1 MHFRPKRR
9 NRKTGGPSPWDTD
22 AILTYAKALHHLE
35 DKGRL
40 SSLLQGRHIALLTG
54 CDDTPDASLFEN
66 SATALGAQVAHV
78 RTGLWADCQPEE
90 IRQLAGVLGRLYV
103 ALACQGMS
111 ASLVQRIA
119 DAVPI
124 PVLDRITDPGHP
136 TAGLAD
142 LLDIDATRSD
152 KCRLVMQAALLV
164 KLA

>member
-1 MHFRPKRR
+1 M
-9 NRKTGGPSPWDTD
+9 
-22 AILTYAKALHHLE
+22 E

-54 CDDTPDASLFEN
+54 YDDTPDATLFES
-66 SATALGAQVAHV
+66 SATALGAQVAHI

-103 ALACQGMS
+103 ALACHGMS
-111 ASLVQRIA
+111 ANLVQRIA

-124 PVLDRITDPGHP
+124 PVLDRIADPDHP

-142 LLDIDATRSD
+142 LLDIDTTRGN
-152 KCRLVMQAALLV
+152 KRRLVIQAALLTA
-164 KLA
+164 LA